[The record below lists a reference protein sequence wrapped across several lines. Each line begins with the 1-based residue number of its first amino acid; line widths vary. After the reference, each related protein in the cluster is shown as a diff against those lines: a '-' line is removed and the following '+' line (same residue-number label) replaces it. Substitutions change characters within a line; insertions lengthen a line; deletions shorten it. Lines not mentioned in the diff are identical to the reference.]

1 MDIMMI
7 DEPISINL
15 NGIEDVKLLSINIG
29 IIYMPFIPKPFKEQ
43 NRLENFMEN
52 ILILKQ

>member
-15 NGIEDVKLLSINIG
+15 NGIEDVKLLSI
-29 IIYMPFIPKPFKEQ
+29 IYTPFIPKPFKEQ

-52 ILILKQ
+52 ILILKQCI